1 MKWYGEQI
9 NCKILDY
16 LPSSIWCR
24 VTNVKPESIFMAL
37 LCLLWQFL
45 TWISWLP
52 SGLCSKFALWDGER
66 PLKAMIIQIKC
77 DNRNVMWISWC
88 LVAIVLQVAKGK
100 LFYTSLPAFFL
111 WNGSVFTCTCILCCL
126 GTSKLRCLSVH
137 TVYTVRTPTS
147 LWYVPS
153 GPCSCVRYVQMHCLC
168 T

>member
-1 MKWYGEQI
+1 MTK
-9 NCKILDY
+9 
-16 LPSSIWCR
+16 
-24 VTNVKPESIFMAL
+24 VKPESIFMAL

-66 PLKAMIIQIKC
+66 PLKAMILQRKC
-77 DNRNVMWISWC
+77 NNRNVMWISWC

-126 GTSKLRCLSVH
+126 GILQSYAAWAYIPYLH
-137 TVYTVRTPTS
+137 TVYTVHTPTS

-153 GPCSCVRYVQMHCLC
+153 GPCSCVRYVQMHCFC

>member
-1 MKWYGEQI
+1 MFKGSQNKRNFSFFQRDWNHKVWLSAHKPVFTTQFHEFQNTNCFSEKQQNLFWLELINSWVWKFVKWYGEQI

-66 PLKAMIIQIKC
+66 PLKAILMQ
-77 DNRNVMWISWC
+77 RMW
-88 LVAIVLQVAKGK
+88 
-100 LFYTSLPAFFL
+100 
-111 WNGSVFTCTCILCCL
+111 
-126 GTSKLRCLSVH
+126 
-137 TVYTVRTPTS
+137 
-147 LWYVPS
+147 
-153 GPCSCVRYVQMHCLC
+153 
-168 T
+168 

>member
-16 LPSSIWCR
+16 LPSSIWCL
-24 VTNVKPESIFMAL
+24 VTKVKPESIFMAL

-45 TWISWLP
+45 TWTSWLP

-66 PLKAMIIQIKC
+66 PLKAMIIQRKC
-77 DNRNVMWISWC
+77 NNRNVMWISWC

-100 LFYTSLPAFFL
+100 LFYTSLPAFF
-111 WNGSVFTCTCILCCL
+111 SVKWQCVHVYLYSMLPGYFKATLPERTY
-126 GTSKLRCLSVH
+126 SVH
-137 TVYTVRTPTS
+137 CTPTS